1 MKHLSDEQWMDL
13 LYNELSPEQKSALET
28 HIKTCAA
35 CAQKRA
41 TFRQTTKELD
51 AWTVVIPEK
60 AKLVPQWSPVVKWA
74 AAAAVLVTTAFAT
87 GRFSR
92 AGLDAERIQAQIA
105 QPIQEKISQDLNI
118 KMQMVADNALQA
130 ARTKLQA
137 DILMRLDKAAA
148 EMMAS
153 KEQAALALA
162 ALREQDKTL
171 AAAFQEIQE
180 KWEQDYLR
188 MRQDIE
194 KVALFTDESARHTQ
208 RQFLQLASATSAT
221 GTEEQQ

>member
-1 MKHLSDEQWMDL
+1 MKHLSEEQWMDL

-28 HIKTCAA
+28 HIKSCAP

-60 AKLVPQWSPVVKWA
+60 PKLVAQWSPVVKWA

-87 GRFSR
+87 GRFSKPT
-92 AGLDAERIQAQIA
+92 LDAERIQAQIA
-105 QPIQEKISQDLNI
+105 QPIQDKISQDLNLR
-118 KMQMVADNALQA
+118 MQIVAENALQL
-130 ARTKLQA
+130 ARAKLQA
-137 DILMRLDKAAA
+137 DMVARLDKAYS
-148 EMMAS
+148 ELSAS
-153 KEQAALALA
+153 KEQAALTLA

-171 AAAFQEIQE
+171 YSALQEIQE
-180 KWEQDYLR
+180 KWEKDYLS

-194 KVALFTDESARHTQ
+194 KVALFTDESARDTQ
-208 RQFLQLASATSAT
+208 RQIVQLASATGPAET
-221 GTEEQQ
+221 LEQ

>member
-1 MKHLSDEQWMDL
+1 M
-13 LYNELSPEQKSALET
+13 
-28 HIKTCAA
+28 
-35 CAQKRA
+35 
-41 TFRQTTKELD
+41 
-51 AWTVVIPEK
+51 
-60 AKLVPQWSPVVKWA
+60 KWA

-87 GRFSR
+87 GRFSK
-92 AGLDAERIQAQIA
+92 ATLDAERIQAQIA
-105 QPIQEKISQDLNI
+105 QPIQDKISQELNL

-130 ARTKLQA
+130 AGAKWQA
-137 DILMRLDKAAA
+137 DMLARLDKAAA

-153 KEQAALALA
+153 REQASLALA

-208 RQFLQLASATSAT
+208 RQFWQLASATSAT